1 MRVFDYTSGIETLK
15 SYFPDARAPITVR
28 AVHTACAAALK
39 HQAAAAPPMPL
50 PRAAVAVRRH
60 SAAQVIQA
68 HCSDI
73 CAQNRSSGQCQ

>member
-1 MRVFDYTSGIETLK
+1 M
-15 SYFPDARAPITVR
+15 R

-39 HQAAAAPPMPL
+39 HQAAAAPPY
-50 PRAAVAVRRH
+50 AAAAAAVRRH

>member
-1 MRVFDYTSGIETLK
+1 M
-15 SYFPDARAPITVR
+15 R

-39 HQAAAAPPMPL
+39 HQAAAAAPPYASAVRH
-50 PRAAVAVRRH
+50 RAAAVRRH